1 MANEGEPKLFV
12 NRWDDTSDPVST
24 GGPSYRDVCR
34 CFDQTRRHPRA
45 RVGFHAER
53 QDTSAAGWQRLLEL
67 VDEAAADGREE
78 FRPLVDLTP
87 DERRQIITLPPS
99 IAKLTSVKRFVLYGS
114 NLVRIPPEIGAM
126 TSLEEFTPYTSY
138 RLHWFPY
145 EITRCSSLTRS
156 TVSTR
161 ALFGNYKVRAP
172 FPQLQ
177 PPQDSAADT
186 SLATLDP
193 HRWGTTTVR
202 SCSVCDQPIEL
213 GGLHQVWISM
223 RVATDVLPLLVNA
236 CSPACVAALP
246 RAAEDHPRFPHTGGN
261 INSRPPTGP
270 DRRRSSGDRMAR
282 MTLPQPGDLTSLV
295 LRTDFSHESV
305 WEAVQAAVYESETA
319 GATFVSDPAF
329 ADVSVQALVD
339 ADATAEDSDKIC
351 YAFIADATTMTSE
364 DHPLL
369 AVDLYDE
376 PGRTFRLPL
385 RWYADVS
392 NNLTIANLDFAD
404 FAEATDA
411 SGTYRG
417 FEGS

>member
-1 MANEGEPKLFV
+1 MANEGEPQLFV
-12 NRWDDTSDPVST
+12 NRWGDTSDPAAA

-34 CFDQTRRHPRA
+34 CFDQTWRQLRA

-53 QDTSAAGWQRLLEL
+53 QDTSTAGWKRLLEL

-78 FRPLVDLTP
+78 FRPLVDLSP
-87 DERRQIITLPPS
+87 EERRQIVTLPPS

-145 EITRCSSLTRS
+145 EITRCSNLTRS

-161 ALFGNYKVRAP
+161 ALFGNYKVRSP
-172 FPQLQ
+172 FPKLQ
-177 PPQDSAADT
+177 PPHSAADLPLT
-186 SLATLDP
+186 ALDP
-193 HRWGTTTVR
+193 HLWGSTAVR
-202 SCSVCDQPIEL
+202 SCGVCDEPIEL
-213 GGLHQVWISM
+213 GGLHQAWISV

-236 CSPACVAALP
+236 CSPACIATLP
-246 RAAEDHPRFPHTGGN
+246 RGAEDHPPYPHTGGN
-261 INSRPPTGP
+261 INSRPPSP
-270 DRRRSSGDRMAR
+270 GDRVAR

-295 LRTDFSHESV
+295 LRTDFSDESA
-305 WEAVQAAVYESETA
+305 WEAVQAAVRESEGS

-339 ADATAEDSDKIC
+339 ADASAADGDKIC
-351 YAFIADATTMTSE
+351 YAFLADATTMTSAG
-364 DHPLL
+364 HPLL

-376 PGRTFRLPL
+376 PGWTFRLPT

-392 NNLTIANLDFAD
+392 NNLTIANLDFSD
-404 FAEATDA
+404 FADATDA
-411 SGTYRG
+411 SGTYCG
-417 FEGS
+417 LEDS